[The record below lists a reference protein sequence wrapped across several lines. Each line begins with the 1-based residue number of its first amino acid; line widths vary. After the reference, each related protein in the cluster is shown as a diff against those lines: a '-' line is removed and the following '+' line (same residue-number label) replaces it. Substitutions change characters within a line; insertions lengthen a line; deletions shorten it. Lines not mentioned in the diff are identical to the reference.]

1 MNELEQSKT
10 KISSV
15 NLTRRQ
21 KQCLLLVSEGFSSK
35 EIGPRLGIHYKTVD
49 NHIDF
54 ALTKLGMTDRRE
66 AGRWIK
72 SKTKTNEI
80 EPEEAIS
87 EQSPREPEYL
97 VSHSDLAEPDVSE
110 KSRLKT
116 SDIGL
121 NKACPLNHSYE
132 NLSGHNRFVVGS
144 KADEISLKF
153 FRFMQPTRSIEEL
166 DWIQRTTIILRVMSV
181 AGVAMAAVILLF
193 AGSLEILQRST

>member
-1 MNELEQSKT
+1 MIHDMNELEKSKAKT
-10 KISSV
+10 SSV

-35 EIGPRLGIHYKTVD
+35 EIGLRLGIHYKTVD
-49 NHIDF
+49 NHVDF

-72 SKTKTNEI
+72 NKARLSEI
-80 EPEEAIS
+80 EREESAS

-97 VSHSDLAEPDVSE
+97 VSHLDLADPEVSE

-116 SDIGL
+116 SEEGF
-121 NKACPLNHSYE
+121 KRAYPLNHSYE
-132 NLSGHNRFVVGS
+132 S
-144 KADEISLKF
+144 SLKF
-153 FRFMQPTRSIEEL
+153 FRFMKPTRSIEEL
-166 DWIQRTTIILRVMSV
+166 DWVQRTTIILRVMSI